1 MKITDVT
8 VTLFKWDNIPLKS
21 YDHAVNAVNSSSD
34 LGFVRIQ
41 TDEGF
46 EGHSLLG
53 LCVHPAS
60 LEAPF
65 ITRFLKPIL
74 MGQNPLDRASLFERM
89 SVMRAQVSTFAVCA
103 IDVALWDLAGKVSGL
118 PIHAMMGTY
127 RQKIPVYASS
137 EKHDT
142 IDGYVEQALAVKE
155 RGLHGYKLHPP
166 QNWRDDIAAC
176 EAVRKAVGDDF
187 NLMLDSRSAY
197 DLGEAVKVG
206 RAVEELGF
214 LWYEDPLPI
223 TDIYNYTKLR
233 EKMDIPV
240 MATEFPCGWLDDYA
254 PWIMNKATDMLRGD
268 VMIKG
273 GITSM
278 LKIAHLAEAF
288 AMNLEIHHGGN
299 SVNDVANL
307 HIQMAIPNTTFM
319 EVLLPHET
327 WWHGLVEEIQ
337 IDSDGFAHA
346 PTKPGLG
353 YEVDLDLVERQKIA
367 VLT

>member
-8 VTLFKWDNIPLKS
+8 VTLFKWNNIPMKS
-21 YDHAVNAVNSSSD
+21 YDHSVKAVTANSD
-34 LGFVRIQ
+34 LGLVRIK
-41 TDEGF
+41 TDQGI
-46 EGHSLLG
+46 EGHALLG

-74 MGQNPLDRASLFERM
+74 MGQNPLDRANLFQRM
-89 SVMRAQVSTFAVCA
+89 SNMRAQVSTFVVCA
-103 IDVALWDLAGKVSGL
+103 VDIALWDLAGKVSGL
-118 PIHAMMGTY
+118 PIHALIGTF

-137 EKHDT
+137 EQHDT
-142 IDGYVEQALAVKE
+142 VEGYVEQALAVKE
-155 RGLHGYKLHPP
+155 RGLHGYKLHPS
-166 QNWRDDIAAC
+166 QRWREDIAAC

-206 RAVEELGF
+206 RAIHELGF
-214 LWYEDPLPI
+214 LWYEDPLPT
-223 TDIYNYTKLR
+223 TDIYNYSKLL

-240 MATEFPCGWLDDYA
+240 MATEFPSGWLDDYA
-254 PWIMNKATDMLRGD
+254 PWITNKATDMLRGD

-288 AMNLEIHHGGN
+288 GMNIEIHHGSN
-299 SVNDVANL
+299 SLNDVANL
-307 HIQMAIPNTTFM
+307 HLQMAIPNTRFM
-319 EVLLPHET
+319 EVLLPHDA
-327 WWHGLVEEIQ
+327 WWHGLIEEIQ
-337 IDSDGFAHA
+337 IDAEGFAHA
-346 PTKPGLG
+346 PQKPGLG
-353 YEVDLDLVERQKIA
+353 YEVDLELVERNKIA
-367 VLT
+367 VLG

>member
-8 VTLFKWDNIPLKS
+8 VTLFKWDNIPMKS
-21 YDHAVNAVNSSSD
+21 YDHSVKAVSSSSD
-34 LGFVRIQ
+34 LGLVRIH
-41 TDEGF
+41 TDEGV
-46 EGHSLLG
+46 EGHALLG

-60 LEAPF
+60 LEAPY
-65 ITRFLKPIL
+65 IIKFLKPIL
-74 MGQNPLDRASLFERM
+74 IGQNPLDRARLFEKM
-89 SVMRAQVSTFAVCA
+89 SNMRAQVSTLAVCA
-103 IDVALWDLAGKVSGL
+103 MDVALWDLAGKISGL
-118 PIHAMMGTY
+118 PIHALMGTY
-127 RQKIPVYASS
+127 RNKIPVYASS
-137 EKHDT
+137 EQHDS
-142 IDGYVEQALAVKE
+142 IEGYVEQALAVKE
-155 RGLHGYKLHPP
+155 RGLHGYKLHPS
-166 QNWRDDIAAC
+166 QRWREDIAAC

-206 RAVEELGF
+206 HAIHDLGF
-214 LWYEDPLPI
+214 LWYEDPLPT
-223 TDIYNYTKLR
+223 TDIYNYSKLR

-288 AMNLEIHHGGN
+288 AMKLEIHHGGN
-299 SVNDVANL
+299 SLNDVANL
-307 HIQMAIPNTTFM
+307 HIQMAIPNTSFM
-319 EVLLPHET
+319 EVLLPHEA
-327 WWHGLVEEIQ
+327 WWHGLVEEIK
-337 IDSDGFAHA
+337 IDNEGFVHA

-353 YEVDLDLVERQKIA
+353 YEVDLALVERKKIA
-367 VLT
+367 VLR